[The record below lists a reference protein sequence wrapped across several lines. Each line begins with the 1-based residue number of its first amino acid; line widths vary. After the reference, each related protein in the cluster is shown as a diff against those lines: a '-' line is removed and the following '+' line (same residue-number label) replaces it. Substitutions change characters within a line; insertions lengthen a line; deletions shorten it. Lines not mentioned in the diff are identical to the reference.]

1 MRPMLLACAMTAICT
16 ATAAQEAGEA
26 YTPGE
31 RVELT
36 NTPLPGAEGQ
46 AIAIQRVTFAG
57 GWTGE
62 RHTHGGPVFVYVLDG
77 EITVELEGQGPTT
90 LSAGGFAAE
99 PMDTAMV
106 ARNESATDPVTILL
120 IQVSQEG
127 VPLMTRV
134 E

>member
-1 MRPMLLACAMTAICT
+1 MKLMLLVGATIMIGTAVL
-16 ATAAQEAGEA
+16 AQKTGEA

-36 NTPLPGAEGQ
+36 NTPLPAAEGQ
-46 AIAIQRVTFAG
+46 AISIQRVTFAG

-77 EITVELEGQGPTT
+77 QITVEVDGQDPAT
-90 LSAGGFAAE
+90 LSAGDFAAE

-106 ARNESATDPVTILL
+106 ARNESASDPVTILL

-127 VPLMTRV
+127 VPLMTKV